1 MREPVIPQRLTV
13 AAAEIASVE
22 WLFEPYWPGDRLMAR
37 IDHGTVVLTDELGG
51 PAGAD
56 AAELASILSAGVM
69 AAQAVIDGVWSAQ
82 PFVGDGSPARAWAET
97 LAQEGLVAEVPDPL
111 EAERRR
117 AFVAVDLVEVDEQAL
132 QDVPFQERRRLLE
145 SLIDPGVQLRLSPVV
160 KHPLLGWLL
169 GWRANGFTHY
179 VAKHMNSRYLP
190 GERNDDC
197 LKLRIESPTAPGM
210 MARLT
215 GSRERIR
222 RIRD

>member
-1 MREPVIPQRLTV
+1 MREPVIPQRLTM
-13 AAAEIASVE
+13 ARAEIASVE
-22 WLFEPYWPGDRLMAR
+22 WLFEPYWPGERLMACVE
-37 IDHGTVVLTDELGG
+37 DGAVVLTDELGG
-51 PAGAD
+51 PADAD
-56 AAELASILSAGVM
+56 AAELSSILSAGVV
-69 AAQAVIDGVWSAQ
+69 ARGAVIDGVWSAQ
-82 PFVGDGSPARAWAET
+82 PFVGDGSPARAWADT
-97 LAQEGLVAEVPDPL
+97 LAQEGLEAEVPDPL

-132 QDVPFQERRRLLE
+132 NDIPFQERRRLLE
-145 SLIDPGVQLRLSPVV
+145 SLIDEGVQLRLSPVV
-160 KHPLLGWLL
+160 KHPLSGWLL

-197 LKLRIESPTAPGM
+197 LKLPIEPPAAPGM

-215 GSRERIR
+215 GSRDRIR